1 MKARIINADEIE
13 EKLISW
19 KLNDNSLEK
28 TFQFVDFKTAFGF
41 MTKVAVICDKMNHH
55 PSWTNTYN
63 KVHISLQT
71 HDQTAVTELDLQL
84 AQEIDLL

>member
-1 MKARIINADEIE
+1 MKARKINATEIE

-19 KLNDNSLEK
+19 KLKDNSLEK
-28 TFQFVDFKTAFGF
+28 TFQFVDFKTAFDF

-55 PSWTNTYN
+55 PTWTNTYN

-84 AQEIDLL
+84 ALEIDLL

>member
-1 MKARIINADEIE
+1 MKARIIDSTEIS

-19 KLNDNSLEK
+19 KLKDNSIEK
-28 TFQFVDFKTAFGF
+28 TFQFVDFKTAFDF

-55 PSWTNTYN
+55 PTWTNTYN
-63 KVHISLQT
+63 KVLITLQT

-84 AQEIDLL
+84 AQEIDSL